1 MKVELDS
8 INTIFGIKFW
18 GIRVFDNEGK
28 RIGNFNVYLADMKE
42 LGVAKTMSSGKKA
55 VQWLNDE
62 VGQKWLSERIDNPT
76 YTSLGAFLKST
87 S

>member
-28 RIGNFNVYLADMKE
+28 RLGGFNVRLSDMKE
-42 LGVAKTMSSGKKA
+42 LDVAKTMNSGKKV
-55 VQWLNDE
+55 VQWLNGE
-62 VGQKWLSERIDNPT
+62 VGQKWLSERIEKPS
-76 YTSLGAFLKST
+76 YTSLGAFL
-87 S
+87 